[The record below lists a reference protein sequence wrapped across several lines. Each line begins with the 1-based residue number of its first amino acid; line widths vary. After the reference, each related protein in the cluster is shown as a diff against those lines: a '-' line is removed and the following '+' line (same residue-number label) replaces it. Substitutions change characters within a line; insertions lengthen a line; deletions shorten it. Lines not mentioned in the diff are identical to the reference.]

1 MQFRFGFIDLITI
14 EMKTKLV
21 PETVNY
27 LTDWDGFELP
37 NGVFNKGITACGA
50 TTLAIRDEHKTIICS
65 PRNNLI
71 ENKHAQHPNT
81 LLVVGRFPE
90 EKIKEYLSSDNLP
103 KILVSYDSLPKVAKC
118 IENKNEWRVVVDEF
132 QYLLSDSSM
141 KSEVEIRLLECLKQF
156 SYVTY
161 MSATPI
167 LSKYLEKISWLSGLE
182 YVELIWPKIE
192 KIKLIR
198 QQSKHPINSALEI
211 VRQYQNGVYPR
222 MEIKGEIKYSKECV
236 IYLNS
241 VNNIVNIIKQTGLKP
256 DEVNIIVGNNEEN
269 DIQIAKIGEGF
280 KRGRIPLNGEQHKK
294 FTFCTSTAFAGCD
307 FYSTNASSFVIS
319 DSKRINTTIDIATDL
334 LQIAGRQRL
343 AENPFRRHLT
353 FIYNLNSAEMTGEEF
368 SKQLE
373 AKLRLTQ
380 SEIDSNN
387 SVTDPEL
394 RKKRIRDLIKLQKMM
409 GYDEAFTMY
418 DEKNDKFIVNELAY
432 LNEQYA
438 YDLQRH
444 NYLNGLIVK
453 KQIDESHYDLK
464 TPVKYVEYE
473 EQLRNIIKKGSFAE
487 RMKSYCDCR
496 RPECRFDMLTGY
508 LDEVYPELK
517 LFYDE
522 LGGERIKAL
531 GYKECALKAEVH
543 YKAQFPRLI
552 YEFGNVFKKGERYST
567 DTIKKT
573 MSEIYKKI
581 GVDKNAKAT
590 DLAKEFG
597 IRIKSVK
604 IPQTDGSRKN
614 GYEII

>member
-1 MQFRFGFIDLITI
+1 M
-14 EMKTKLV
+14 
-21 PETVNY
+21 
-27 LTDWDGFELP
+27 
-37 NGVFNKGITACGA
+37 
-50 TTLAIRDEHKTIICS
+50 
-65 PRNNLI
+65 
-71 ENKHAQHPNT
+71 
-81 LLVVGRFPE
+81 VVGRLPE
-90 EKIKEYLSSDNLP
+90 DKIKEFLSSEQLP

-118 IENKNEWRVVVDEF
+118 IDNKDGWRVVVDEF

-141 KSEVEIRLLECLKQF
+141 KSEVEIRLLESLKQF

-167 LSKYLEKISWLSGLE
+167 LSKYLDKISWLRGLD
-182 YVELIWPKIE
+182 YMELVWPKIE

-211 VRQYQNGVYPR
+211 VRRYQSGAYPR
-222 MEIKGEIKYSKECV
+222 IEANEEIKYSKECV

-256 DEVNIIVGNNEEN
+256 DEVNIIVGNNDEN
-269 DIQIAKIGEGF
+269 DTQIAKIGEGF
-280 KRGRIPLNGEQHKK
+280 KRGRIPLKGEPHKK

-343 AENPFRRHLT
+343 AENPFRKHLT
-353 FIYNLNSAEMTGEEF
+353 FIYNLNSSEMTEAEF
-368 SKQLE
+368 TKQLE
-373 AKLRLTQ
+373 DKLRLTQ
-380 SEIDSNN
+380 LEIDSNN
-387 SVTDPEL
+387 SIADPEL
-394 RKKRIRDLIKLQKMM
+394 RKKRIRDQIRLQKMM

-418 DEKNDKFIVNELAY
+418 EETSDKFVLNELAY
-432 LNEQYA
+432 INEQYA

-444 NYLNGLIVK
+444 NYQNGLIVR
-453 KQIDESHYDLK
+453 KQIDDSHYDLT

-473 EQLRNIIKKGSFAE
+473 EQLRNIIRKESFAE
-487 RMKSYCDCR
+487 RMKRYCDCKS
-496 RPECRFDMLTGY
+496 PECKFDMVTAY

-522 LGGERIKAL
+522 LGGDRIKAL
-531 GYKECALKAEVH
+531 GYKECALKAEVQ
-543 YKAQFPRLI
+543 YKAQLTRLI

-573 MSEIYKKI
+573 MSEIYIKI
-581 GVDKNAKAT
+581 GLNKKSAKAT
-590 DLAKEFG
+590 DLKNEFG
-597 IRIKSVK
+597 MNIKSVK
-604 IPQTDGSRKN
+604 IPQPDGSRKN
-614 GYEII
+614 GYEIV